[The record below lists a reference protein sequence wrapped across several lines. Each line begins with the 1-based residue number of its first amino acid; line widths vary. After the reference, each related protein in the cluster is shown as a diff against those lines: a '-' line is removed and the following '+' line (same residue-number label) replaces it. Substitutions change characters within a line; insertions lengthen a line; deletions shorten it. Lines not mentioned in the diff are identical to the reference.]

1 MKKFNYALGIIM
13 LGIMSSCG
21 GGNKGDQNSV
31 TLTVEPQLG
40 ELGNF
45 ISITDS
51 EIVVKL
57 VDDKEDGEDV
67 KSIVSSLAI
76 NVNKSVA
83 SNYSFGFDAVVLD
96 ENHIEITSL
105 PDFDID
111 SKIDFDAD
119 EKCHNVLSPGPNRA
133 QMKRTQDATEW
144 DSEAQEIWNKICTQG
159 KYIVIKPEWD
169 SAKYVVP
176 RNSSS
181 SSNSGISSNYDEE
194 IEVAVVDDDNDNDNN
209 DYNSSVSST
218 SDTDFDEFLTA
229 YENYI
234 NKYIAIMQK
243 AKNGDYS
250 AMTEAAT
257 LMQDAQE
264 YGEKLQK
271 MSGNLTPAQIAKFQK
286 LQQKLLSAAQ

>member
-1 MKKFNYALGIIM
+1 MRKFNYALSIIM
-13 LGIMSSCG
+13 LGILSSCG
-21 GGNKGDQNSV
+21 GGSKGDQNSV

-45 ISITDS
+45 ISLTDS

-57 VDDKEDGEDV
+57 VDDKEDGQDV
-67 KSIVSSLAI
+67 KSLVSSLAI
-76 NVNKSVA
+76 NVTKSVA

-119 EKCHNVLSPGPNRA
+119 EDCHNVLSSGPNRA
-133 QMKRTQDATEW
+133 QMKMTEDATEW
-144 DSEAQEIWNKICTQG
+144 DSEAQEMWDKIRTKG

-169 SAKYVVP
+169 SAKYVTP
-176 RNSSS
+176 RNSNSS
-181 SSNSGISSNYDEE
+181 SYSSTSSNYDEAIETASVETEDE
-194 IEVAVVDDDNDNDNN
+194 ID
-209 DYNSSVSST
+209 SPSTST

-271 MSGNLTPAQIAKFQK
+271 MSGSLTPTQLAKFQK

>member
-13 LGIMSSCG
+13 LGILSSCG
-21 GGNKGDQNSV
+21 GDSKGDQNSV

-51 EIVVKL
+51 EVVVKL
-57 VDDKEDGEDV
+57 VDDKENGKDV
-67 KSIVSSLAI
+67 KSLVSSLAI
-76 NVNKSVA
+76 NVTKNVA

-119 EKCHNVLSPGPNRA
+119 EDCHDILSAGPNRA
-133 QMKRTQDATEW
+133 QMKSTQDATEW
-144 DSEAQEIWNKICTQG
+144 DSEAQEIWDKIRTKG
-159 KYIVIKPEWD
+159 KYILIKPEWE
-169 SAKYVVP
+169 SAKYVSP
-176 RNSSS
+176 RNSNSS
-181 SSNSGISSNYDEE
+181 SYNSTSSNCEE
-194 IEVAVVDDDNDNDNN
+194 AIEVIELDDDDDDNELTSNIP
-209 DYNSSVSST
+209 ST

-234 NKYIAIMQK
+234 NKYIALMQK
-243 AKNGDYS
+243 AKDGDYS
-250 AMTEAAT
+250 AMADAAS
-257 LMQDAQE
+257 LMSDAQE

-271 MSGNLTPAQIAKFQK
+271 MSGSLTPAQIAKFQK